1 MRSLYCLLLIL
12 GTAFFINSASAS
24 TRCGSY
30 CEGDIKPINNVQGT
44 AKPPANT
51 FCNRAIGGYFYYTNT
66 GTCQG
71 GSGTNGTSCQIYSG
85 CSGTCVMVTDET
97 HPAYGGQIC
106 NCPPDENG
114 NPQEPTP
121 NGCGTPIPECE
132 DPTETWDETFG
143 CIPPPPEC
151 PSGQI
156 RDVIDLGGFPVY
168 TCTDPL
174 PPPEDCLVVG
184 YGGNG
189 IPICVDTQEV
199 DDCTAGGGTFV
210 YSHTAERGLCILDP
224 PPEAEPE
231 IPDCSGNNLLVQ
243 SDTGLWSC
251 RPVYDTGN
259 ELPDVDNPGDDPTA
273 NKGTDTDNDGIPN
286 TSDPDIDGDGI
297 LNGQDPDI
305 DGDTIININDPDM
318 DGDGITNDKDGD
330 MDGDGILN
338 GADDDIDGDGVAN
351 DTDTDDDG
359 DGTTDSEDSQP
370 GGTESEEGTEK
381 DQSISGGGNCAPESQ
396 PTCDGDE
403 PILCAIAIQ
412 TWKTQCALN
421 DDNFEGGDCASEITC
436 EGDPIQ
442 CGMAR
447 IQWENK
453 CYSEFPTGLGDK
465 IEITSN
471 DPSLLDQGDTDIG
484 TILQGIY
491 DQPASSESC
500 PSPDVLNI
508 AGASL
513 EVSYTPFCNF
523 ADMIRPV
530 VLFFFGLLGFRI
542 TLRAF

>member
-1 MRSLYCLLLIL
+1 MRALYSLFLIL
-12 GTAFFINSASAS
+12 AFSMFSLNASAL
-24 TRCGSY
+24 TGHQC
-30 CEGDIKPINNVQGT
+30 
-44 AKPPANT
+44 
-51 FCNRAIGGYFYYTNT
+51 GGYAEIGTMDNFNDFCARAGFYDY
-66 GTCQG
+66 QYYASG
-71 GSGTNGTSCQIYSG
+71 GCRADVSHWYNA
-85 CSGTCVMVTDET
+85 CSIAGYNSDTCVEVTDPN
-97 HPAYGGQIC
+97 HIAFGKCISSC
-106 NCPPDENG
+106 RDDENG
-114 NPQEPTP
+114 NPQVPTA
-121 NGCGTPIPECE
+121 NGCGDPLPECE
-132 DPTETWDETFG
+132 DPTESYDETFG

-174 PPPEDCLVVG
+174 PPPENCLVVG

-210 YSHTAERGLCILDP
+210 YSHTAERGMCILDP
-224 PPEAEPE
+224 PPEADPE
-231 IPDCSGNNLLVQ
+231 IPDCTGNNLLVQ
-243 SDTGLWSC
+243 SDAGEFSC
-251 RPVYDTGN
+251 RPVYDTGS
-259 ELPDVDNPGDDPTA
+259 ELSDVDNPGEDSIAD
-273 NKGTDTDNDGIPN
+273 KGIDTDGDGTPN
-286 TSDPDIDGDGI
+286 TSDDDIDGDGLENWQDSDVDGDGIINVNDPDIDGDGI
-297 LNGQDPDI
+297 SNGS
-305 DGDTIININDPDM
+305 
-318 DGDGITNDKDGD
+318 DGD
-330 MDGDGILN
+330 MDGDGKPN
-338 GADDDIDGDGVAN
+338 GSDDDIDGDGVLN

-359 DGTTDSEDSQP
+359 DGTADGEDSQP

-442 CGMAR
+442 CGIAR

-453 CYSEFPTGLGDK
+453 CYSEFPEGLGDK

-491 DQPASSESC
+491 NQPASSESC
-500 PSPDVLNI
+500 PSPDVI
-508 AGASL
+508 SVAGASL
-513 EVSYTPFCNF
+513 EVAYTPFCNF
-523 ADMIRPV
+523 ANMIRPV